1 MQALAEQQAKLRA
14 EQARDRRKSSFRAAP
29 PPRFPQPPAPARSE
43 RPATRALTPKL
54 AVETRSTARA
64 AFDAM
69 VAENKRKEE
78 ASLWPTALHCTSA
91 QQLADVLVLH
101 CMLLVLPSC
110 SHASCVPSVTCP
122 ATAQRVTV
130 PAVIGTLWKS
140 SQDRIASS
148 SVFLWDGALGSKGS
162 D

>member
-1 MQALAEQQAKLRA
+1 MLMQAVAEQESKLRM

-29 PPRFPQPPAPARSE
+29 PPRFPQPPPPARSE

-78 ASLWPTALHCTSA
+78 ADLSHIFNCMP
-91 QQLADVLVLH
+91 LVL
-101 CMLLVLPSC
+101 STF
-110 SHASCVPSVTCP
+110 SQIASCVLFMVCLAIAQS
-122 ATAQRVTV
+122 ATVL
-130 PAVIGTLWKS
+130 AVRGTFWKVS
-140 SQDRIASS
+140 HHRMASS
-148 SVFLWDGALGSKGS
+148 SMSLWDGVRAPDIRGHIAV
-162 D
+162 